1 MGRYK
6 LFNDILRA
14 SHAIRMRDDVILPV
28 QIGPHQVSYV
38 AVATLIVI
46 CFAFGE
52 DMSFPTIGPNYNGP
66 LQALQ

>member
-1 MGRYK
+1 MK
-6 LFNDILRA
+6 TTDV
-14 SHAIRMRDDVILPV
+14 VILPV

-52 DMSFPTIGPNYNGP
+52 VMSFPTIGPNYNEA
-66 LQALQ
+66 LEALQ